1 MAVGSAW
8 FFVSGIK
15 NMCGKPRPDMLT
27 RCKPDMDN
35 VAQYVVG
42 GFQIPGANGQLV
54 SADICT
60 ETDME
65 LLDDGFRSYPSGHA
79 GASAAGLIYLSLY
92 LASKFSVTIPFL
104 VPGYGARDGVTHSAF
119 PSRMRQPEHDAR
131 NGYDDSWPMGAGAGA
146 KPDVRQ
152 SQHNRKLQSIRK
164 QAAAP
169 PVYLLVITLVPFCVS
184 IFVSAS
190 RWFDYRHHGFDI
202 LFGYLIG
209 IITSIYSFRY
219 YHMPI
224 RDGAGWAWAPRSPDR
239 AFWAGVGRLGYAGE
253 RVDLADAANKHA
265 ADSNN
270 AQSLPSSSAL
280 RSTGAVYPD
289 RTNGAYA
296 QDPRGNPYEGRV
308 NGQYGD
314 VEMQRLN
321 QERV

>member
-1 MAVGSAW
+1 
-8 FFVSGIK
+8 
-15 NMCGKPRPDMLT
+15 
-27 RCKPDMDN
+27 
-35 VAQYVVG
+35 
-42 GFQIPGANGQLV
+42 
-54 SADICT
+54 
-60 ETDME
+60 
-65 LLDDGFRSYPSGHA
+65 
-79 GASAAGLIYLSLY
+79 
-92 LASKFSVTIPFL
+92 
-104 VPGYGARDGVTHSAF
+104 
-119 PSRMRQPEHDAR
+119 MRQPEHDAR